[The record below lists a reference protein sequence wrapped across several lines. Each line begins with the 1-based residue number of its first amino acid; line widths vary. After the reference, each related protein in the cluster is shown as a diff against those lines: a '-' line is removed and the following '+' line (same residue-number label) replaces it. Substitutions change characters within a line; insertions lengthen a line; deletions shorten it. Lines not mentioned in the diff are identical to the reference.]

1 MVYGVSKMAN
11 KNRKNLK
18 PVKSDGKDRISKNHS
33 KKKVNKNSLKK
44 VATTDITVNAN
55 ELNWK
60 SVDIPDTLDDFGGF
74 YGLEEIDGVDVKV
87 VDGKVQFITKDNKN
101 VKKEPEQVEEKDNI
115 VFQEDDEDVNM
126 DELIEFKNFDD
137 IKEGELSAA
146 SDDEESEFHVSTEEE
161 GEEGEEAEDQEEE
174 RSEKENVKGEAGTVV
189 TEDQTNDDLLQ
200 SNVFSSNVD
209 IDDQEPP
216 VLPEWSENMDLSFTV
231 LKGLSGLGFIR
242 PTEIQLKSIPLA
254 LKGHDIMGK
263 ASTGSGKTLAYGIP
277 IIEQLIKDTSNDR
290 SIGLIFTPTRE
301 LAHQVTDHLQKVWTK
316 MNKLNKY
323 TILSLTGGLSIQ
335 KQERILKYDGSGRII
350 VATPGRFLE
359 LLERNPDLIPRFA
372 KIDTLVL
379 DEADRLLQDGHFDE
393 FEKILK
399 LLGKARKIKTSID
412 GKPTGSGWQT
422 MIFSA
427 TFSLDLF
434 TKLDK
439 TSWKILKTAGGENNE
454 MEQVLNHLMK
464 KIQFKSKPVIID
476 TNPEH
481 KVTSQVKESLIEC
494 LPMERDLYVYYF
506 IMMYPGTTLVFCNA
520 IDSVKKLNAFL
531 NNLKISSFQIHSS
544 MAQKNRLRNLEK
556 FKEQSEKNSKVG
568 KPTILI
574 ASDVAARGLDISGIK
589 HVLHYHLPRS
599 ADVYIHRSGRT
610 ARGDNEGVSVM
621 ICSPQESMGPLRKLR
636 KVLST
641 KKSSNPRKTKW
652 QNDVPM
658 LPLEPDIVSQLR
670 ERSKIAS
677 ELADDEIATK
687 SLHKDDNWLKKAA
700 EELDIELDSEE
711 EEKDQFLARNKT
723 KKLNKQLEKNEN
735 KALKYQLNE
744 LLKMPLRKDLRK
756 SYLTGGLTNL
766 ADTLVKHKGHNSI
779 IGHDKVDALQTLK
792 GKKHK

>member
-1 MVYGVSKMAN
+1 MVN
-11 KNRKNLK
+11 KVRKNVK
-18 PVKSDGKDRISKNHS
+18 PTPKGDRKGRISKNHP
-33 KKKVNKNSLKK
+33 KNKPKNNGNKKV
-44 VATTDITVNAN
+44 VAAAAAAGKSVNAD

-60 SVDIPDTLDDFGGF
+60 SVEIPDTLDDFGGF

-87 VDGKVQFITKDNKN
+87 VNGKVEFITRDDKKIKN
-101 VKKEPEQVEEKDNI
+101 PSNNTEEN
-115 VFQEDDEDVNM
+115 DDIISEENEEDVDM

-137 IKEGELSAA
+137 VKEGELSAA
-146 SDDEESEFHVSTEEE
+146 SDEESDFHAFSEEEASDEEEVTSEEPIVE
-161 GEEGEEAEDQEEE
+161 GEADKTTAEDPNTDE
-174 RSEKENVKGEAGTVV
+174 
-189 TEDQTNDDLLQ
+189 LLQ
-200 SNVFSSNVD
+200 DNVFSSNVE
-209 IDDQEPP
+209 IDDQENPD
-216 VLPEWSENMDLSFTV
+216 LPEWSDKLNISFTV
-231 LKGLSGLGFIR
+231 LKGLAGLGFTK
-242 PTEIQLKSIPLA
+242 PTDIQMQAIPQA
-254 LKGHDIMGK
+254 LQGNDIMGK

-277 IIEQLIKDTSNDR
+277 IIEQLIKDETNDR
-290 SIGLIFTPTRE
+290 CIGLIFTPTRE

-316 MNKLNKY
+316 MSKMNKY

-335 KQERILKYDGSGRII
+335 KQERVLKYDGSGRII

-359 LLERNPDLIPRFA
+359 LIEKNPNLIPRFS

-399 LLGKARKIKTSID
+399 MLGKDRKIKLNTG

-439 TSWKILKTAGGENNE
+439 TSWKGLKANGAENNE
-454 MEQVLNHLMK
+454 MEQVLNHLMT

-544 MAQKNRLRNLEK
+544 MAQKNRLNSLEK
-556 FKEQSEKNSKVG
+556 FKAKSETNSKAGV
-568 KPTILI
+568 PTVLI
-574 ASDVAARGLDISGIK
+574 ASDVAARGLDISNIK

-610 ARGDNEGVSVM
+610 ARGESEGVSVM
-621 ICSPQESMGPLRKLR
+621 ICSPQEAMGPLRKLR

-641 KKSSNPRKTKW
+641 KKSTNPKKTKW

-658 LPLEPDIVSQLR
+658 LPIEPDIVSQLR
-670 ERSKIAS
+670 ERSRIAA

-700 EELDIELDSEE
+700 EELDIELDTED

-723 KKLNKQLEKNEN
+723 KKLNKQLDRNES
-735 KALKYQLNE
+735 KSLKHQLAE
-744 LLKMPLRKDLRK
+744 LLQTPLRKDLRK
-756 SYLTGGLTNL
+756 TYLTGGLTNL
-766 ADTLVKHKGHNSI
+766 ADSLIKNKGHNSI
-779 IGHDKVDALQTLK
+779 IGHEKVDALETLK
-792 GKKHK
+792 SKKRK